1 MNVKR
6 VAEKMIPLILSTS
19 SLPKTHHEFGKTHL
33 IEMCLKIYDGS
44 ISGEQANR
52 WIGWIQACICMGGGS
67 TVEQL
72 KEINKIEQ
80 EK

>member
-1 MNVKR
+1 MNTKR
-6 VAEKMIPLILSTS
+6 VAEIMIPLILGTNG
-19 SLPKTHHEFGKTHL
+19 LPKTHHEYGKTHL

-44 ISGEQANR
+44 VFGDQANR
-52 WIGWIQACICMGGGS
+52 WIGWIQAAICIAGGI
-67 TVEQL
+67 TVEKL